1 MRIIDKNTDFYDYLQ
16 GTFPDQDNVF
26 DRTKSFML
34 SKEML
39 GSCLARTE
47 ERLLLLR
54 VGATNWLF
62 LIDAHPSDKDYFSCP
77 AIVDFDAELITTWKN
92 YDRPLKLVEMSLI
105 TPSFGLRQHLVDSS
119 RYLDCLS
126 FYLECKYDIN
136 RVKERIPDLQIAIN
150 KDDFRTK
157 FNIISTAVYLS
168 HNAGKEIPILRG
180 SGLAQLLDA
189 TDVFLAF
196 DEYFSLQKQAQE
208 RTASIGITDK
218 EKVINHGFDAKTSFR
233 GKNKPKRENK

>member
-39 GSCLARTE
+39 CSCLARTE

-54 VGATNWLF
+54 IGAANWLF
-62 LIDAHPSDKDYFSCP
+62 LLNTHPSDKDYFSCP
-77 AIVDFDAELITTWKN
+77 VIVDFDAELITTWKN
-92 YDRPLKLVEMSLI
+92 YDRPLKLIEMSLI
-105 TPSFGLRQHLVDSS
+105 TPSFGLLQHLCGYASYSS
-119 RYLDCLS
+119 GPS
-126 FYLECKYDIN
+126 FYYERGYDIT
-136 RVKERIPDLQIAIN
+136 RIKERISDLQTAIN
-150 KDDFRTK
+150 NDDFRTK

-189 TDVFLAF
+189 NDVFLAF

-233 GKNKPKRENK
+233 GKNKEKK